1 MTAQPLPVERDDR
14 GEHEGVLTIRLEQVD
29 RPIIVLD
36 HALIQRLEAT
46 LATIPVDARA
56 VVLASASERAFVAGA
71 DLKAISDLSD
81 EQLDRYLDYGQ
92 RVFGILS
99 QLPCP
104 TVAAINGAA
113 LGGGLELAM
122 HCDGLVASPSPSGK
136 PYQVGLPE
144 ASLGLCPGWGGTN
157 LLPARMDP
165 ADAIRRTAT
174 GRTMAFDEAAEAG
187 LFDDVAAT
195 PDELLDAAKSW
206 VCAQKTPKRDAA
218 PARWIGRSETAP
230 AVLAAADEVRGEV
243 GSSLPGKAVLDAV
256 AAGTA
261 RGWQA
266 ALDAERQR
274 LVALRRT
281 PAAVEA
287 IRAFF
292 ERTAKKG

>member
-1 MTAQPLPVERDDR
+1 MTAQPLPVERNDH
-14 GEHEGVLTIRLEQVD
+14 GEHKGVLTIRLEQAD
-29 RPIIVLD
+29 RPVIVLD
-36 HALIQRLEAT
+36 HQLIQRLEAT
-46 LATIPVDARA
+46 LATIPADARA
-56 VVLASASERAFVAGA
+56 VVLSSASDRAFVAGA
-71 DLKAISDLSD
+71 DLKAISDLSN
-81 EQLDRYLDYGQ
+81 EHLDRYLAYGQ

-122 HCDGLVASPSPSGK
+122 HCDGLVASPSPTGK

-157 LLPARMDP
+157 LLPARMD
-165 ADAIRRTAT
+165 AVEAIRRAAT

-195 PDELLDAAKSW
+195 PEELLDAAKSW
-206 VCAQKTPKRDAA
+206 VCAKKTPKRDGA
-218 PARWIGRSETAP
+218 PSRWIGRADCAA
-230 AVLAAADEVRGEV
+230 AVVKAADEVRGEV
-243 GSSLPGKAVLDAV
+243 GSSQTGVAVLDAV
-256 AAGTA
+256 DAGTA

-266 ALDAERQR
+266 ALDAERQH

-281 PAAVEA
+281 PAAVDA
-287 IRAFF
+287 IRTFF

>member
-14 GEHEGVLTIRLEQVD
+14 GEHEGVLTIRLEQAD
-29 RPIIVLD
+29 RPVVVLD
-36 HALIQRLEAT
+36 HALMQRLEAA
-46 LATIPVDARA
+46 LATIPADARA

-71 DLKAISDLSD
+71 DLRAISELSD
-81 EQLDRYLDYGQ
+81 DQLDRYLAYGQ
-92 RVFGILS
+92 RVFGVLS

-122 HCDGLVASPSPSGK
+122 HCDGLVASPSPTGK

-174 GRTMAFDEAAEAG
+174 GKTMAFDEAAEAG
-187 LFDDVAAT
+187 LFDDVAAM
-195 PDELLDAAKSW
+195 PDELLGAAKSW
-206 VCAQKTPKRDAA
+206 ACAQKTPKRDGA
-218 PARWIGRSETAP
+218 PSRWIGRGESAA
-230 AVLAAADEVRGEV
+230 AVVAAADEVRGEV
-243 GSSLPGKAVLDAV
+243 GSSLPGSAVLDAV
-256 AAGTA
+256 DAGTA
-261 RGWQA
+261 RGWQP
-266 ALDAERQR
+266 ALDVERER
-274 LVALRRT
+274 LVSLRRT
-281 PAAVEA
+281 PAALDA

>member
-1 MTAQPLPVERDDR
+1 MTAQPLPVERDDHR
-14 GEHEGVLTIRLEQVD
+14 EHEGVLTIRLEQAD
-29 RPIIVLD
+29 RPVVVLD
-36 HALIQRLEAT
+36 LPLIQRLEAT
-46 LATIPVDARA
+46 LATIPADARA

-71 DLKAISDLSD
+71 DLKAISELSD
-81 EQLDRYLDYGQ
+81 EQLDRYLAYGQ

-104 TVAAINGAA
+104 TVAAVNGAA

-122 HCDGLVASPSPSGK
+122 HCDGLVASPSPTGK

-195 PDELLDAAKSW
+195 PEELLDAATSW
-206 VCAQKTPKRDAA
+206 VCAQKTPKRDGT
-218 PARWIGRSETAP
+218 PSRWIGRGDCAA
-230 AVLAAADEVRGEV
+230 AVVKAADEVRSEV
-243 GSSLPGKAVLDAV
+243 GASQIGAAVLDAV
-256 AAGTA
+256 DAGTA

-266 ALDAERQR
+266 ALDTERQR

-281 PAAVEA
+281 PAAVDA